1 MHAMKSLTRLIE
13 RLSTQ
18 QISGVGLGL
27 FRIAFSLV
35 ALQEVIF
42 LFYFRHLIFD
52 PIPYLDRASP
62 VLHILLMVWMWV
74 LVCLALG
81 YQTYKAA
88 IANYLFWV
96 VFVIFTPMWQDFDGG
111 FDQLMTGT
119 SLFLIFLPS
128 ATRLALDPIRLRWN
142 TPRPDLA
149 DSSAK
154 TVPQL
159 AYILP
164 LGIMLGLLY
173 LDSGIHKLS
182 SEFWRNGMGAWLP
195 STMPYYMSPLDMS
208 VLLDHQ
214 GLEKV
219 IGYSVIAF
227 QLVFLF
233 VFWHRWFRIP
243 LLLLG
248 MSFHVGIIV
257 SLNVYPFGFGMLVNY
272 LLLVPAA
279 FWNALERCLRVK
291 APLLDV
297 FYDEGCPLCRRTVLV
312 IRHFD
317 VRSAVSFKGLQSYHQ
332 NESRLAGI
340 PLETLLTDL
349 FSIDNQGTIASGLDT
364 YIRILRAIGYTY
376 PIALFLSLP
385 GIHGLAKRLYR
396 RIADTR
402 QRQSCDANCTLP
414 VSDMDVNPHPWA
426 GFIEKYAG
434 SPRKRAYRI
443 ARILIAILILQLNCT
458 LHYGILYRWAG
469 TQPQDPAL
477 ALLDQASDSVI
488 NVSHAF
494 LGISPHALYLH
505 DHFDNYNEIV
515 ALVYRDASGHER
527 WLPFVNQQGR
537 LLTPNWGRI
546 QSMWANVAIT
556 SHMSQDRLEKFGRK
570 VTAYYAREMGINLE
584 QADFVIKSKHVDVP
598 THWEPELRAHNLS
611 GEWTDIGLLSWRNG
625 VGRLT
630 LDSHP
635 SASRP
640 RDQKD
645 TPRSLGTPT
654 IH

>member
-1 MHAMKSLTRLIE
+1 MQSLTRLIE
-13 RLSTQ
+13 RLSSR

-35 ALQEVIF
+35 ALQEVVF

-52 PIPYLDRASP
+52 PVPYLDRASP
-62 VLHILLMVWMWV
+62 VMHLLLIVWMGV

-88 IANYLFWV
+88 ILNYLFWV

-119 SLFLIFLPS
+119 SLLLIFLPS
-128 ATRLALDPIRLRWN
+128 SQRLALDPIRLRWD
-142 TPRPDLA
+142 TPRPDLL
-149 DSSAK
+149 DPNPR
-154 TVPQL
+154 TVSQL
-159 AYILP
+159 AYLLP

-208 VLLDHQ
+208 FLLNHQ
-214 GLEKV
+214 SLEML
-219 IGYSVIAF
+219 IGYSVIVF

-233 VFWHRWFRIP
+233 VYWHRWFRIP

-248 MSFHVGIIV
+248 VSFHLGIIV

-279 FWNALERCLRVK
+279 FWNRLERGIKVQN
-291 APLLDV
+291 PTLDV

-312 IRHFD
+312 IHHFD
-317 VRSAVSFKGLQSYHQ
+317 IRRAVAFKGLQSHH
-332 NESRLAGI
+332 EGEPRLDGI
-340 PLETLLTDL
+340 PLRTLLTDL
-349 FSIDNQGTIASGLDT
+349 FSTDSKGSLASGLDT
-364 YIRILRAIGYTY
+364 YIRILRALGYTY
-376 PIALFLSLP
+376 PLALFLSLP
-385 GIHGLAKRLYR
+385 GIYGLANRMYR
-396 RIADTR
+396 RIADSR
-402 QRQSCDANCTLP
+402 QRQPCDETCVIP
-414 VSDMDVNPHPWA
+414 VKDSPENPHPWA
-426 GFIEKYAG
+426 EFLEKHAG
-434 SPRKRAYRI
+434 TPRKRAYRI
-443 ARILIAILILQLNCT
+443 AKIVIGILLLQLNCT

-469 TQPQDPAL
+469 SKPQDPAL

-494 LGISPHALYLH
+494 FGISPHALYLH

-515 ALVYRDASGHER
+515 ALVYRDGSGHEE
-527 WLPFVNQQGR
+527 WLPFINQEGR
-537 LLTPNWGRI
+537 LLSPNWGRV

-570 VTAYYAREMGINLE
+570 VTAYYSREMGINLE
-584 QADFVIKSKHVDVP
+584 HADFVIKSKRVEVP
-598 THWEPELRAHNLS
+598 THWEPELRKHNLS
-611 GEWTDIGLLSWRNG
+611 GNWTDIGLLSWRNG
-625 VGRLT
+625 IGRLS
-630 LDSHP
+630 LEP
-635 SASRP
+635 RPGALKP

-645 TPRSLGTPT
+645 TPRSLGTPPPP
-654 IH
+654 

>member
-1 MHAMKSLTRLIE
+1 MKSLTRHIE
-13 RLSTQ
+13 RLCEN
-18 QISGVGLGL
+18 QISGLGLGL

-35 ALQEVIF
+35 ALHEVIF

-62 VLHILLMVWMWV
+62 VMHLLLIVWMGI
-74 LVCLALG
+74 LICLALG
-81 YQTYKAA
+81 YQTYRAA
-88 IANYLFWV
+88 IANYLFWI

-119 SLFLIFLPS
+119 SLLLIFLPS
-128 ATRLALDPIRLRWN
+128 ARRVALDPIRLRWN

-149 DSSAK
+149 DPGPG

-159 AYILP
+159 AYLLP

-208 VLLDHQ
+208 FLLNHQ
-214 GLEKV
+214 SLEML

-233 VFWHRWFRIP
+233 LYWHRWFRIP

-248 MSFHVGIIV
+248 ISFHIGIIV
-257 SLNVYPFGFGMLVNY
+257 SLNVYPFGFAMLVNY

-279 FWNALERCLRVK
+279 FWNRWEQWIQVK
-291 APLLDV
+291 SPQIDV

-312 IRHFD
+312 TRHFD
-317 VRSAVSFKGLQSYHQ
+317 IRGAVAFKGLQTYHEG
-332 NESRLAGI
+332 ESRLSAI
-340 PLETLLTDL
+340 PQETLLTDL
-349 FSIDNQGTIASGLDT
+349 FSIDRKGIIASGLDT
-364 YIRILRAIGYTY
+364 YIRILKALGYTY
-376 PIALFLSLP
+376 PVALILQIP
-385 GIHGLAKRLYR
+385 GIYGAAKRVYR
-396 RIADTR
+396 HIADSR
-402 QRQSCDANCTLP
+402 QRQACDETCDTRMQEVAQ
-414 VSDMDVNPHPWA
+414 DAHPWA
-426 GFIEKYAG
+426 AFLEKHAG
-434 SPRKRAYRI
+434 TPRKRAYRI
-443 ARILIAILILQLNCT
+443 AKILIGILILQLNCT

-469 TQPQDPAL
+469 TQPKDPAL
-477 ALLDQASDSVI
+477 ALLDQASDSII

-515 ALVYRDASGHER
+515 ALVYRDSEGHET
-527 WLPFVNQQGR
+527 WLPFVNQEGR

-556 SHMSQDRLEKFGRK
+556 SHMSQERLEKFGRK
-570 VTAYYAREMGINLE
+570 VTAYYGREMGVHLD
-584 QADFVIKSKHVDVP
+584 QADFVIKSKRVEVP
-598 THWEPELRAHNLS
+598 THWEPALRKHNLR
-611 GEWTDIGLLSWRNG
+611 GHWTDIGVISWRDG
-625 VGRLT
+625 IGRLNLEPRSSALKP
-630 LDSHP
+630 LD
-635 SASRP
+635 R
-640 RDQKD
+640 KD
-645 TPRSLGTPT
+645 MPRSLETAPP
-654 IH
+654 

>member
-1 MHAMKSLTRLIE
+1 MKALTQLIE
-13 RLSTQ
+13 RLGEK
-18 QISGVGLGL
+18 QISGLGLGL

-35 ALQEVIF
+35 ALQEVVF

-62 VLHILLMVWMWV
+62 VMHILLIVWMSV

-81 YQTYKAA
+81 YHTYRAA
-88 IANYLFWV
+88 ILNYLFWI

-119 SLFLIFLPS
+119 SLLLIFLPS
-128 ATRLALDPIRLRWN
+128 SRRLALDPIRLRWN
-142 TPRPDLA
+142 SPRPDLA
-149 DSSAK
+149 ESSPR

-164 LGIMLGLLY
+164 LGITMGLLY

-208 VLLDHQ
+208 FLLDHQ
-214 GLEKV
+214 SLEML

-227 QLVFLF
+227 QLVF
-233 VFWHRWFRIP
+233 VFLYWHRWFRVP

-248 MSFHVGIIV
+248 MSFHVGIII

-279 FWNALERCLRVK
+279 CWNRWEKWIHVPK
-291 APLLDV
+291 PYLDV
-297 FYDEGCPLCRRTVLV
+297 FYDEGCPLCRKTVLV

-317 VRSAVSFKGLQSYHQ
+317 IRGAIDFKGLQTHHEG
-332 NESRLAGI
+332 ESRLARI
-340 PLETLLTDL
+340 PRETLLTDL
-349 FSIDNQGTIASGLDT
+349 FSIDHKGSIAAGLDT
-364 YIRILRAIGYTY
+364 YIRILRALGYTY
-376 PIALFLSLP
+376 PVALLLSVP
-385 GIHGLAKRLYR
+385 GIHLLAQRIYR
-396 RIADTR
+396 RIADAR
-402 QRQSCDANCTLP
+402 QRQACDETCALQAPDTEP
-414 VSDMDVNPHPWA
+414 DSHPWG
-426 GFIEKYAG
+426 GFLKKYAG
-434 SPRKRAYRI
+434 TPRKRAYRI
-443 ARILIAILILQLNCT
+443 ARILIGILILQLNCT

-469 TQPQDPAL
+469 TQPKDPAL

-515 ALVYRDASGHER
+515 ALVYRDSAGHEE
-527 WLPFVNQQGR
+527 WLPFVNQEGR

-556 SHMSQDRLEKFGRK
+556 SHMSQDRLEKFARK
-570 VTAYYAREMGINLE
+570 VTAYYSRDMGINLDD
-584 QADFVIKSKHVDVP
+584 ANFVIKSKRVEVP
-598 THWEPELRAHNLS
+598 THWEPELRKHNLS
-611 GEWTDIGLLSWRNG
+611 GTWTDIGVLTWRNG
-625 VGRLT
+625 LGRLT
-630 LDSHP
+630 LEPRPD
-635 SASRP
+635 AAKP

-645 TPRSLGTPT
+645 TPRSLGIPPPP
-654 IH
+654 